1 MLILL
6 GLGVLWA
13 AVLLPPLVR
22 RSGAGSSTRPLIAL
36 PSVGALNPSG
46 FHALKRTAA
55 EAPNSA
61 RAARRRRRDVL
72 IALGGVAVMTFLF
85 ALAVG
90 SIMWMAH
97 FLADVALVGYATLL
111 TMRHQ
116 RSMERPDVVI
126 PFRPSSAMVPDLG
139 IAMRD
144 EAVLRRQAN

>member
-1 MLILL
+1 
-6 GLGVLWA
+6 
-13 AVLLPPLVR
+13 
-22 RSGAGSSTRPLIAL
+22 
-36 PSVGALNPSG
+36 
-46 FHALKRTAA
+46 
-55 EAPNSA
+55 
-61 RAARRRRRDVL
+61 
-72 IALGGVAVMTFLF
+72 MTFLF

-126 PFRPSSAMVPDLG
+126 PFRPSAAMVPGLG